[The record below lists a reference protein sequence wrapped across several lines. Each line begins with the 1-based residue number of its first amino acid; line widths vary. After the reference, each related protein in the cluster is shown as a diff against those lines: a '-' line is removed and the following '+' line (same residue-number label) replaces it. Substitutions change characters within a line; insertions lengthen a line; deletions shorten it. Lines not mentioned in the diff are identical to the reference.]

1 MAMQTATAGTKRT
14 RAELGYTP
22 CERCGGYRYFTKQS
36 AIFAGTTFRVNC
48 QGCKG
53 TGVAG
58 VEVRRRAA

>member
-1 MAMQTATAGTKRT
+1 MATKTAATGSKRT
-14 RAELGYTP
+14 HETLGYTP
-22 CERCGGYRYFTKQS
+22 CERCGGYGYFTKQS